1 MTAPRTMGDAA
12 WWLGSRSLGV
22 VALFGMFVVGLVILG
37 VWACLRAS

>member
-22 VALFGMFVVGLVILG
+22 VALVGVSMIGIVVLGLIK
-37 VWACLRAS
+37 CF